1 MADPG
6 YTARGNGDST
16 SAGLPTEDTCCST
29 GTRTA
34 AAFDVQDRVRV
45 LTYSFNLDY
54 RGICPICGQITLGEN
69 VIDSPAVGPTNSR
82 IYAACEAC
90 GWEGPG

>member
-1 MADPG
+1 M
-6 YTARGNGDST
+6 
-16 SAGLPTEDTCCST
+16 
-29 GTRTA
+29 
-34 AAFDVQDRVRV
+34 

-54 RGICPICGQITLGEN
+54 RGICPICEQITLGEN

-82 IYAACEAC
+82 IYVSCEAC